1 MPTRLRLV
9 LWSILSLLLGFALL
23 GRAAGESGPAPGAFP
38 AKLSGWGLIHR
49 EGAMLK
55 ARAGSVTYDLAT
67 PLFSDYALKWRV
79 LFLPKGA
86 KVAYDPD
93 RTFDLPVGTVI
104 AKTFYYPL
112 APAAQSGGDTVLKA
126 RPADYQTG
134 TSGLRLGR
142 VRLMETRLLV
152 RRDAGWVALPYVWD
166 EDQRDA
172 TLERVGDTIAL
183 TLVDGAERT
192 PFTYVVPGTNDCAA
206 CHAPDYTKGAINRI
220 EPIGLKARHLNR
232 SFPGAFGEENQ
243 LARLAKLGYLTGLPE
258 ARTIPANV
266 DWRDSAVPLDARA
279 RSYLDINCSHCHSPV
294 GAARTTGLWFDQG
307 HEHGADWTSPTR
319 IGICKQIVA
328 GGHGGG
334 GRPFDVAPGEPDRSI
349 LLYRVGS
356 SEPGTMMPEIGRS
369 LVHAEGLALL
379 TNWITRMDGRCRLA
393 SETP

>member
-1 MPTRLRLV
+1 MSTRLRLA
-9 LWSILSLLLGFALL
+9 LWSLLALLLGSALL
-23 GRAAGESGPAPGAFP
+23 GRAAGESGLAPGAFP
-38 AKLSGWGLIHR
+38 ARLSAWGLIHR
-49 EGAMLK
+49 EGGMLK

-86 KVAYDPD
+86 KAAYDPD
-93 RTFDLPVGTVI
+93 RVLDLPVGTVI

-112 APAAQSGGDTVLKA
+112 APTAQPGGEEVLKA
-126 RPADYQTG
+126 HPADYQTG
-134 TSGLRLGR
+134 VGGLRVGR

-152 RRDAGWVALPYVWD
+152 RRAAGWIALPYVWD

-172 TLERVGDTIAL
+172 TLERVGDTIPL
-183 TLVDGAERT
+183 TLVDGAART
-192 PFTYVVPGTNDCAA
+192 SFVYVVPGTSDCAG

-220 EPIGLKARHLNR
+220 EPIGIKARHLNR
-232 SFPGAFGEENQ
+232 RFPGAFGDINQ
-243 LARLAKLGYLTGLPE
+243 LARLVRLGLLTGKPAAAE
-258 ARTIPANV
+258 IPANV
-266 DWRDSAVPLDARA
+266 DWRDARLPLNARA

-307 HEHGADWTSPTR
+307 HEHGADWTNPTR
-319 IGICKQIVA
+319 TGLCKQIVA

-356 SEPGTMMPEIGRS
+356 NEPGTMMPELGRS

-379 TNWITRMDGRCRLA
+379 ANWIARMDGQCRLA
-393 SETP
+393 SEVR